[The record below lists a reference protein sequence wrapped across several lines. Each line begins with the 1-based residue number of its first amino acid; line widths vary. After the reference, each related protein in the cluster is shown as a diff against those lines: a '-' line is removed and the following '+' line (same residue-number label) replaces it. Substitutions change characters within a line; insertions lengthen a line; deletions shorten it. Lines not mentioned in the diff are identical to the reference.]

1 MANYVIIGAS
11 SGIGNALANDLQA
24 KGNTVY
30 GTYNKTV
37 IEDDNGIHFHQLDVT
52 EEEPNFDFLPEQI
65 DGLVYCVG
73 DINLRP
79 FNRISPKN
87 FVEDFELQTV
97 GAVKSIQACL
107 PALRKGQNPSVVLFS
122 TVAVQHG
129 FPFHASVAAAKGAVE
144 GLVRSLA
151 AEYANKIRFNAIA
164 PSLTDTPL
172 ASRLLSSDSKKE
184 ANAER
189 HPIKRIGSAKEMA
202 AGAQFLLSENASW
215 ITGQVLP
222 IDGGLSRLKV

>member
-30 GTYNKTV
+30 GTYNNTT
-37 IEDDNGIHFHQLDVT
+37 IEEGNGIHFHQLDVT

-107 PALRKGQNPSVVLFS
+107 PALRKGQNSSVVLFS